1 MAVGLG
7 ARGGF
12 HADVAGGA
20 AAVIDHDLAAELRGE
35 RLGDE
40 ARHDVHAAAGRER
53 RDQPDRLAGVGLAR
67 REGEASAASGTNFG
81 ISSPS

>member
-20 AAVIDHDLAAELRGE
+20 APVIDHDLAAELRCE

-53 RDQPDRLAGVGLAR
+53 RDQPDRLAGGRVAA
-67 REGEASAASGTNFG
+67 EKEKASAASGTSFG
-81 ISSPS
+81 ISSPL